1 MANTSDTFTTTP
13 WPTTVFY
20 STDSRAALSD
30 VSSTWLSN
38 ATLYNDVLLNSNNDS
53 PPRKI
58 FIPCDNA
65 ENLVDKATREVVE
78 GLLLMTVLPQ
88 QFRGQQR
95 SFIPPTSLELFG
107 VTTNVIN
114 CMVFVRQ
121 GLRDRIN
128 LCLFSLAL
136 ADTSFLLFMFLAK
149 FFPFLG
155 LFDREL
161 GGYWRQKHLS
171 TVLGPMMGTMIISN
185 LMTMIISV
193 ERCICVVSPFTAK
206 RFLKTRYM

>member
-1 MANTSDTFTTTP
+1 MANTSDAVTTP
-13 WPTTVFY
+13 WPATAYY
-20 STDSRAALSD
+20 STDSSAALFD
-30 VSSTWLSN
+30 VTGTWLSN
-38 ATLYNDVLLNSNNDS
+38 ATLYNDIVLNSTSDS
-53 PPRKI
+53 LPRKI

-65 ENLVDKATREVVE
+65 ENLVDKATREEVE
-78 GLLLMTVLPQ
+78 GLLLMTVLP
-88 QFRGQQR
+88 
-95 SFIPPTSLELFG
+95 SLELFG

-136 ADTSFLLFMFLAK
+136 ADTSFLLFMFSAR

-155 LFDREL
+155 LFDRDL
-161 GGYWRQKHLS
+161 GEFWSEKFLS
-171 TVLGPMMGTMIISN
+171 TVLGPMLGTLNISN

-206 RFLKTRYM
+206 RFLKTR

>member
-1 MANTSDTFTTTP
+1 MANTSDAVTTTP
-13 WPTTVFY
+13 WPTTALY
-20 STDSRAALSD
+20 STDSGAALYD
-30 VSSTWLSN
+30 VSGTWLSN
-38 ATLYNDVLLNSNNDS
+38 ATLYNDVVLNSTSDS

-65 ENLVDKATREVVE
+65 ENLVDKATREEVE
-78 GLLLMTVLPQ
+78 GLLLMTVLP
-88 QFRGQQR
+88 
-95 SFIPPTSLELFG
+95 SLELFG

-136 ADTSFLLFMFLAK
+136 ADTSFLLFMFSAK
-149 FFPFLG
+149 FFTFLG
-155 LFDREL
+155 LFDRDLE
-161 GGYWRQKHLS
+161 GYWRQKHTN
-171 TVLGPMMGTMIISN
+171 TVLGPMLGTMNISN

>member
-1 MANTSDTFTTTP
+1 MANTSDAVTTTP
-13 WPTTVFY
+13 WPTTAFY
-20 STDSRAALSD
+20 STDSGAALFD
-30 VSSTWLSN
+30 VSGTWVPN
-38 ATLYNDVLLNSNNDS
+38 ATLYNDVLLNSTNDS

-58 FIPCDNA
+58 FIPCDNP
-65 ENLVDKATREVVE
+65 ENLVDKATREEVE
-78 GLLLMTVLPQ
+78 GLLLMTVLP
-88 QFRGQQR
+88 
-95 SFIPPTSLELFG
+95 SLELFG

-136 ADTSFLLFMFLAK
+136 ADISFLLLMFSAK
-149 FFPFLG
+149 FFIFLG
-155 LFDREL
+155 LFDRDL

-171 TVLGPMMGTMIISN
+171 TVLGPMMGTMNISN

-206 RFLKTRYM
+206 RFLKTR

>member
-1 MANTSDTFTTTP
+1 MANTSDAVTTTP
-13 WPTTVFY
+13 FY
-20 STDSRAALSD
+20 STDSGAALSY
-30 VSSTWLSN
+30 VSGTWLPN
-38 ATLYNDVLLNSNNDS
+38 ATPYNDIVLNSTNDFASDS

-65 ENLVDKATREVVE
+65 ENLVDKATREEVE
-78 GLLLMTVLPQ
+78 GLLLMTVLP
-88 QFRGQQR
+88 
-95 SFIPPTSLELFG
+95 SLELFG

-136 ADTSFLLFMFLAK
+136 ADISFLLFMFSGR

-161 GGYWRQKHLS
+161 REFWSEKFLN
-171 TVLGPMMGTMIISN
+171 TVLGPMLGTLNISN
-185 LMTMIISV
+185 LMTMVISV

-206 RFLKTRYM
+206 RFLKTR

>member
-1 MANTSDTFTTTP
+1 MANTSDAVTTTP
-13 WPTTVFY
+13 WPTTAFY
-20 STDSRAALSD
+20 STDSGAALSD
-30 VSSTWLSN
+30 VTGTWLSN
-38 ATLYNDVLLNSNNDS
+38 ATLYNDVVLNSTSDS

-58 FIPCDNA
+58 FIPCDNE
-65 ENLVDKATREVVE
+65 ENLVDKATREEVE
-78 GLLLMTVLPQ
+78 GLLLMTVLP
-88 QFRGQQR
+88 
-95 SFIPPTSLELFG
+95 SLELFG

-136 ADTSFLLFMFLAK
+136 ADTSFLLLMFSGK
-149 FFPFLG
+149 FFTFLG
-155 LFDREL
+155 LFDRDLE
-161 GGYWRQKHLS
+161 GYWRQKRLS
-171 TVLGPMMGTMIISN
+171 TVLGPRLGTMIISN